1 MSNEI
6 VGEVDVNID
15 GREYKLRPSF
25 LGLAEIESRAGAG
38 LLEISQIASTGKLLV
53 KHIVAIIYGG
63 LVGAADD
70 NDEKIPMTYK
80 RLGDVIV
87 REGFTKFADP
97 AMKLLSIG
105 LVGSQKKIKKEQE
118 QDDGA

>member
-1 MSNEI
+1 
-6 VGEVDVNID
+6 
-15 GREYKLRPSF
+15 
-25 LGLAEIESRAGAG
+25 
-38 LLEISQIASTGKLLV
+38 V